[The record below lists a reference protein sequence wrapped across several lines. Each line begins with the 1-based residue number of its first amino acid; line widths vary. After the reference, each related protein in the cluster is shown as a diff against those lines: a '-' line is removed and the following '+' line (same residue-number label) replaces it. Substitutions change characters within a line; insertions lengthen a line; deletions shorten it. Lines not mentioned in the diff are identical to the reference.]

1 MWPCF
6 VFLCDQLHCR
16 RKVHLFGNND
26 IETLI
31 ELLKMQYSLI
41 FRPKF

>member
-26 IETLI
+26 TETLI
-31 ELLKMQYSLI
+31 ELLKM
-41 FRPKF
+41 